1 MLTYLSRPC
10 AVLLPFHNG
19 SVLVLM
25 LFWLVR
31 GVVACRDVQEGD
43 GDAAAVQARLSMQL
57 AAVQTRLAVR
67 GLGPK
72 VELEVGHM
80 LDSPLEL
87 ATQLLHRL
95 CMHVP
100 WRGTVCSSMR
110 TRERGL
116 FLCLCVHDVCKCR
129 TLPCL

>member
-1 MLTYLSRPC
+1 M
-10 AVLLPFHNG
+10 
-19 SVLVLM
+19 
-25 LFWLVR
+25 
-31 GVVACRDVQEGD
+31 VACRVVQEGD

-116 FLCLCVHDVCKCR
+116 VCVCVYMTCVRVLRSHVFEPFGSLLGMAPLQLDLS
-129 TLPCL
+129 LPAARAPSVT